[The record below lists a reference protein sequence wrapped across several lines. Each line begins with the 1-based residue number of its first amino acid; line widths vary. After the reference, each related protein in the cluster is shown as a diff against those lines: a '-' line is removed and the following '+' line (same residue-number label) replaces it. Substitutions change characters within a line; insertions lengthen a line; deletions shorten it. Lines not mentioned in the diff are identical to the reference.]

1 MRPPPGTRLYSAD
14 RRADARSSDM
24 SRLFAR
30 KAGESRPGEPAD
42 PTADTAVLPAPESP
56 RDSAGEPPVG
66 EPVAEPPATSDAA
79 AKPPTASDAAAKP
92 PPASEPVAEPVS
104 ASGAAPTTETAVEH
118 QGGATDV

>member
-42 PTADTAVLPAPESP
+42 PTAETAVLPAPESP

-66 EPVAEPPATSDAA
+66 EPVAEPPAASDRPAEPPAASNPPTEQPAPSDAA
-79 AKPPTASDAAAKP
+79 AKPPTA
-92 PPASEPVAEPVS
+92 
-104 ASGAAPTTETAVEH
+104 
-118 QGGATDV
+118 